1 MTPPDPTNPFVV
13 ALDTGPSPRARFR
26 RSLVS
31 LLAVVMLTSVLLTL
45 WFQGRRLF
53 VAHLA
58 SDLGGQ
64 SDALAQQRLMQLSQ
78 LAPEAITPVVET
90 LWHPSDVV
98 GQAAFTVVQQW
109 QQEWP
114 SLPEKTRTQH
124 NEALVSALA
133 KAVPT
138 DNVDGTITRRQIAR
152 CEELLRTS
160 LMDHTSDDPNR
171 QVSRTFQRIASIAQ
185 STLSQVT
192 SLQQAGTTQTVDA
205 LPGRTTLPVV
215 SADTDTEPN
224 TGNPAQNRIAPPIA
238 AIVARE
244 SVRIEPPV
252 AAWTD
257 WPPPTESGRNTVVTS
272 EYQVAAD
279 SAPQGSNSSTEGS
292 ATTSKVVNL
301 KPVPRGRMPRLL
313 PAPQSA
319 PAQPQPVATGIS
331 ADRVATNEPG
341 TAGLIKTASHVET
354 NLMHALVDQSVI
366 AHLASKEPATAQMAA
381 LELKQRGWSDA
392 LVELGRRYANSTTD
406 GRIALVR
413 SVTQSGGYDSQ
424 PWLLMM
430 LTDPDRNARLHAV
443 AILSQSDDRYVQL
456 RLRERLDHESDA
468 QVATRLR
475 RVLGLR

>member
-31 LLAVVMLTSVLLTL
+31 LLAVVLLTSVLLTL

-58 SDLGGQ
+58 SDLRGQ
-64 SDALAQQRLMQLSQ
+64 SDAMAQQRLMQLAQ

-90 LWHPSDVV
+90 LWHPSDAV

-109 QQEWP
+109 QQEWQ
-114 SLPEKTRTQH
+114 SLPEKNRTQQ
-124 NEALVSALA
+124 NEALVSAVA
-133 KAVPT
+133 ASVPT
-138 DNVDGTITRRQIAR
+138 EIDDGKITRRQIAR

-160 LMDHTSDDPNR
+160 LVDHTSDDPTR

-185 STLSQVT
+185 STLSQV
-192 SLQQAGTTQTVDA
+192 SALQQAGNARTVDTS
-205 LPGRTTLPVV
+205 PGRTTLPLRN
-215 SADTDTEPN
+215 ADTDTGPN
-224 TGNPAQNRIAPPIA
+224 SGDPAQKRIAAPIA

-279 SAPQGSNSSTEGS
+279 SAPQGPNTSTAEAS
-292 ATTSKVVNL
+292 HTPKVVNL
-301 KPVPRGRMPRLL
+301 KPVPTGRMPRLL
-313 PAPQSA
+313 PAPQNA
-319 PAQPQPVATGIS
+319 PARPQPVATGMA
-331 ADRVATNEPG
+331 ADMIASSEPR

-366 AHLASKEPATAQMAA
+366 AHLASKDSSTAQMAA
-381 LELKQRGWSDA
+381 LELKQRGWSDE
-392 LVELGRRYANSTTD
+392 LVDLGRRYANSTTD

-413 SVTQSGGYDSQ
+413 NITQSGRFDSQ

-430 LTDPDRNARLHAV
+430 LTDPDRHARLHAV

-456 RLRERLDHESDA
+456 RLRERLDQESDA